1 MRSRH
6 SSSVHLRWWERK
18 WIVRSQGDRPVP
30 RAPHP
35 SELRLADTRSGY
47 SYHGYDGRQQPP
59 CSHAGPPTLL
69 CDDVVELLAYS
80 IAHIACFSNSQR
92 DRCTF
97 KEPHSTD
104 RGARA
109 WRLII

>member
-35 SELRLADTRSGY
+35 SELRLAATPSGY
-47 SYHGYDGRQQPP
+47 SYHGYVRRSSTATLQPRGA
-59 CSHAGPPTLL
+59 S
-69 CDDVVELLAYS
+69 DVATTWLSYS

>member
-35 SELRLADTRSGY
+35 SELRLAATRSGY
-47 SYHGYDGRQQPP
+47 SYHGYDGLVN
-59 CSHAGPPTLL
+59 SHLAATRGL
-69 CDDVVELLAYS
+69 DDVVELLAYS